1 MLVKVHKFI
10 FPSDFVIFGMEVDK
24 DVPIILGQPFLSIC
38 DLLVDV
44 RLGGLTFRI
53 GGERVVFNLSNTLK

>member
-38 DLLVDV
+38 DLLVEV
-44 RLGGLTFRI
+44 RISRLTLRLRD
-53 GGERVVFNLSNTLK
+53 GRVVFNLSDTLK